1 MNKTISGDEYKN
13 YKTQNRKVRNAQKQ
27 YDEHGKKIADSKW
40 ELNCLRIMQ
49 YEGLDNFETQK
60 EFELLPTIR
69 SNCLERTLSKRKWCI
84 DFVFE
89 DLKIV
94 ADSKG
99 FTTEVARLKR
109 HIFLHRYPDW
119 EVYFLKDRRGLM
131 NFIYKVKQKR
141 GEK

>member
-1 MNKTISGDEYKN
+1 MNKTISVDEYKN

-40 ELNCLRIMQ
+40 ELTCLRKMQ
-49 YEGLDNFETQK
+49 YEGIGNFEMWK
-60 EFELLPTIR
+60 EFDLLPTIR
-69 SNCLERTLSKRKWCI
+69 GEFLKRTLKKRTWTP
-84 DFVFE
+84 DFVFD

-94 ADSKG
+94 ADAKG
-99 FTTEVARLKR
+99 HITEMARIKMQ
-109 HIFLHRYPDW
+109 IFLWVYPEW
-119 EVYFLKDRRGLM
+119 EVYLIQNREELM